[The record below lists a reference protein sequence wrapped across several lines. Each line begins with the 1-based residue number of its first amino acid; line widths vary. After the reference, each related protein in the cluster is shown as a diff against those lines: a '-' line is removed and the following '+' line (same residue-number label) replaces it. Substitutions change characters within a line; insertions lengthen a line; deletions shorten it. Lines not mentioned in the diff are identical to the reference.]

1 MQAAC
6 DHNCHFLFIG
16 VAGPSV
22 MGNRDKVKM
31 VTLNRLSES
40 MPPLFCAIGD
50 CACTPTEH
58 LVPIYRGADAQ
69 RP

>member
-1 MQAAC
+1 
-6 DHNCHFLFIG
+6 
-16 VAGPSV
+16 